1 MINHVLLFAQTRVR
15 NGDEVSKGS
24 VVNSQK
30 DCIKLR
36 TSVALT
42 MDVVLASPRYFFEA
56 RINILNSS
64 YNLFCVILILHI

>member
-1 MINHVLLFAQTRVR
+1 MRKHVLLFAQIGVR
-15 NGDEVSKGS
+15 NGDGVSKGS
-24 VVNSQK
+24 VVNSQM

-42 MDVVLASPRYFFEA
+42 MDAVSALPLRYFFEA

-64 YNLFCVILILHI
+64 YNLFSILLM